1 MLLMSHGC
9 TTKLN
14 ELCHLVMI
22 PLPHE
27 NMLGIGFQVVFA
39 IQTCVI
45 SVAVNMTQTSIRKTL
60 EEHLKRML
68 MSIQTYSLT
77 H

>member
-1 MLLMSHGC
+1 
-9 TTKLN
+9 
-14 ELCHLVMI
+14 MI

-27 NMLGIGFQVVFA
+27 SMLGIGFQVVSA

-45 SVAVNMTQTSIRKTL
+45 SMAVNMMQTPIRIKSL
-60 EEHLKRML
+60 DEHLKSML
-68 MSIQTYSLT
+68 MLIKLT